1 MTNKVGLISCINN
14 KLSSWKEW
22 ESYKMVDGTEMDIV
36 VDADKS

>member
-1 MTNKVGLISCINN
+1 MTNKVISCINN

-22 ESYKMVDGTEMDIV
+22 ESYKMVDGKEMDIV